1 MRLDVICRKY
11 AYGDENLALKL
22 FDETFKRVL
31 DGRRVLPREEKFI
44 AFLGGVIKSISR
56 ELRTSAGRDAS
67 SVTVLDVDLSEGKKV
82 HEIAEDDSTLHGSLV
97 ERELIAKETLDEL
110 ENTFADDESALTVLM
125 GIADN
130 MPRKE
135 IDLAFP
141 GEVPTELICFTVTYS
156 YPNGRGGSLV
166 EGGRSIP
173 VREGLAVNVTKT
185 DKS

>member
-1 MRLDVICRKY
+1 MDIVQKTAMPQRTRTRTIIV
-11 AYGDENLALKL
+11 N
-22 FDETFKRVL
+22 
-31 DGRRVLPREEKFI
+31 GRPRETTE
-44 AFLGGVIKSISR
+44 
-56 ELRTSAGRDAS
+56 GR
-67 SVTVLDVDLSEGKKV
+67 LNY
-82 HEIAEDDSTLHGSLV
+82 
-97 ERELIAKETLDEL
+97 L
-110 ENTFADDESALTVLM
+110 EA
-125 GIADN
+125 
-130 MPRKE
+130 